1 MAVSCP
7 AWRWAFARPPG
18 GTARRWA
25 HSARAPADSA
35 EMPSNWVSPCRVVLA
50 APVGI
55 TITDPI
61 WHPLLSGKTDR
72 PRRCPA
78 SEMYIT
84 EARHCQDH
92 LATTD
97 DLRAPVPVPSHPLP
111 LILWL
116 GPRRLQVDGLAGLKT
131 CKCHSQR
138 R

>member
-25 HSARAPADSA
+25 HSARVPADWA
-35 EMPSNWVSPCRVVLA
+35 EMPSNWVNPCRVVLA
-50 APVGI
+50 APVGT

-61 WHPLLSGKTDR
+61 WHLCSRAKTDR

-84 EARHCQDH
+84 EARRYQH
-92 LATTD
+92 LGQ
-97 DLRAPVPVPSHPLP
+97 RAPINSRQVL
-111 LILWL
+111 
-116 GPRRLQVDGLAGLKT
+116 PRRRWVGELRHGTVDFAVSDPMPSFPMRVG
-131 CKCHSQR
+131 
-138 R
+138 